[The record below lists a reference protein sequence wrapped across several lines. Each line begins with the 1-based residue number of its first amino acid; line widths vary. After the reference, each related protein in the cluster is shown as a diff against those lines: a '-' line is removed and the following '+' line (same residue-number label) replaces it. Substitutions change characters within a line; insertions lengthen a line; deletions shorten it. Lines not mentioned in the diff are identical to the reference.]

1 MSETGI
7 SFVPNLKKRFDDD
20 LDILQR
26 HVQRMMEEQIGK
38 EISHRLSGYNLR
50 WLVEAFF
57 SAVKRLFGDKVR

>member
-7 SFVPNLKKRFDDD
+7 SFVPNLKRRFEDDP
-20 LDILQR
+20 DILQR

-38 EISHRLSGYNLR
+38 EISHRFSGYNRR

-57 SAVKRLFGDKVR
+57 LAVNRLFGDRVR